1 MTRVTVQDL
10 RASRLCFQGTRPWF
24 RRHGLDWQAF
34 LAEGLDAEVLAATG
48 DTLALRVIAIAE
60 AREALA
66 GQIGAQQNAQ
76 TGAQTDAQTG
86 VRDG

>member
-10 RASRLCFQGTRPWF
+10 RASRLCFQGARPWLA
-24 RRHGLDWQAF
+24 RHGLDWQVF

-48 DTLALRVIAIAE
+48 DALALRVIAIAV

-66 GQIGAQQNAQ
+66 GQIGAQQD
-76 TGAQTDAQTG
+76 AQTDAQTG
-86 VRDG
+86 ACDG